1 MIITIVG
8 YFGFENAGDEAILA
22 GMLRNLRSESP
33 GLRVR
38 VISGDVPAVEREHGV
53 EGISWQDLSAI
64 GRAIQTSDLLL
75 IGGGGLFHDYWGADP
90 DTLLTAKHWG
100 IAFYTSCAL
109 IAHLNRKPVMIYA
122 VGVGPLISVHG
133 KRLTRAACEI
143 ASKIT
148 VRDEGSKSLLLSI
161 GVPSGKVE
169 VTADPAFSIPHPTR
183 IGRSG
188 TRPVAGVCIRH
199 WSFGVYPEFVEREI
213 ARALDDFIDETGG
226 SVIFI
231 PFQVLAG
238 AIEDDVAT
246 AKRVLSKMVQAERAT
261 VASTTGWR
269 SAFQAIQTC
278 DVVLGMRLHSVIFSA
293 LAGVPCVVLSYDP
306 KVDAIAQQLNPATRV
321 IDVTGVDATYLKQA
335 LVEGCTSKPID
346 TLNAESLRGLNAR
359 DAVSAIALAGIEP
372 LTYSLDSDQIS
383 LLRRGLTTL
392 QRDSDAARLDRKAHD
407 ALSREH
413 ADLLQNYHDL
423 LNTNDRLKYQLDVEK
438 QRHVQFFAAIDQYR
452 KQLDTNLVSFRSQK
466 AWQVMLVI
474 RKAYTLLRRSKLQ
487 FVRFALGVVTYR
499 FGNLAEYDLSF
510 PDIREFTG
518 DLPETSTGLLRAR
531 PPIQAQT
538 TKYDVIVLSIIDFDF
553 RFQRPQ
559 QIAVEMARRGHRI
572 FWISPSR
579 FLARVQ
585 DKAYSVTE
593 LQANIWEAHLR
604 CAGIDVYNGELGSLG
619 LSDLADSLG
628 QLLRDAGSAS
638 SIVYV
643 QLPFW
648 RRLALALRDA
658 IGSKIL
664 YDCMDDWDTF
674 QNLGKF
680 NVDEEPALAKESDL
694 LVVTG
699 AEIERKFLARSL
711 KPVLVRNGVDYGY
724 FSKADRTEL
733 LEGVKRPIVGYFG
746 AIADWIDLDLIQRV
760 AELRPQYTFVLI
772 GQVFNR
778 DTRGL
783 QSLPNIRL
791 LGSKPYSE
799 IPSYLYLF
807 DACIIPFLLNAVTKA
822 TDPVKLYEY
831 LSLGKPVVATAM
843 AELEQCGDL
852 IYIGADAVD
861 FAAKLDLALSETDGD
876 LVSARIAFAKANTW
890 SERVDRLDSEVRK
903 LFPLVSILIV
913 TYNSEEFV
921 KACLDS
927 ILDRT
932 SYPNY
937 EIVVVD
943 NASTDGTEA
952 LLRQYEGKINL
963 SCLKS
968 NTGFAA
974 GNNQAAAIARGE
986 FLLFLNI
993 DTIVTAGWV
1002 YRLLRHIQKDPTIGL
1017 VCPVTNFAGNEVKV
1031 DFNYHHRE
1039 EMEHFAADLAIRNA
1053 GKELDIQ
1060 TAPLFCALVPRAVW
1074 ERVGELDVQFGM
1086 GMFEDDDFSLRVR
1099 RSGLRVATAEDCFI
1113 HHFGQGSFGKLSS
1126 EVYDQVFKT
1135 NQRRFEEKWG
1145 IAWQPHRPRAGA
1157 RPLSQERRFDPAT
1170 FAGRET
1176 NSSPQAINIRTKTS
1190 VAT

>member
-1 MIITIVG
+1 LIITIVG

-38 VISGDVPAVEREHGV
+38 VICGDVAAVEREHSV
-53 EGISWQDLSAI
+53 DGINWQDLTAI

-109 IAHLNRKPVMIYA
+109 LAHLHRKPVMLYA

-143 ASKIT
+143 AAKIS
-148 VRDEGSKSLLLSI
+148 VRDDGSKTLLLSI
-161 GVPSGKVE
+161 GVPPHKVE
-169 VTADPAFSIPHPTR
+169 VTADPAFSIQHPTR
-183 IGRSG
+183 AARSG
-188 TRPVAGVCIRH
+188 KRPIAGVCIRH
-199 WSFGVYPEFVEREI
+199 WSFGVYPEFLEREI
-213 ARALDDFIDETGG
+213 ARALDDFIDEPGG
-226 SVIFI
+226 SVVFI
-231 PFQVLAG
+231 PFQVLSG
-238 AIEDDVAT
+238 AIEDDVST
-246 AKRVLSKMVQAERAT
+246 AKRVLSRMAKPDRAA
-261 VASTTGWR
+261 VASTTGWS

-293 LAGVPCVVLSYDP
+293 LANVPCVVLSYDP
-306 KVDAIAQQLNPATRV
+306 KVDAIAQQLSPATRV

-335 LVEGCTSKPID
+335 LAEGCASQPLD
-346 TLNAESLRGLNAR
+346 PFNVEPFRRMNAR
-359 DAVSAIALAGIEP
+359 DATSAIALGGLEP
-372 LTYSLDSDQIS
+372 LTYSLNNDQVS
-383 LLRRGLTTL
+383 LLSRGLATL
-392 QRDSDAARLDRKAHD
+392 HRDSDIARLDRKAHD
-407 ALSREH
+407 ALSKEH
-413 ADLLQNYHDL
+413 ATLLQAYQDL
-423 LNTNDRLKYQLDVEK
+423 LNRNGYLKNQLDAEK

-452 KQLDTNLVSFRSQK
+452 KQLDNTLVAFRSQK
-466 AWQVMLVI
+466 AWQVMLAI
-474 RKAYTLLRRSKLQ
+474 RKAYTLLRRSTLQ
-487 FVRFALGVVTYR
+487 FFRFSLGAIAYR
-499 FGNLAEYDLSF
+499 FGDLAEYDLTF
-510 PDIREFTG
+510 PDIRQFTG
-518 DLPETSTGLLRAR
+518 EPPDPSARLPVAR
-531 PPIQAQT
+531 SPIPVQT
-538 TKYDVIVLSIIDFDF
+538 TAYDVIILSIIDFDF

-572 FWISPSR
+572 FWLSPSR
-579 FLARVQ
+579 FLAQAQ
-585 DKAYSVTE
+585 DKPYGVTE
-593 LQANIWEAHLR
+593 LQPNIWEVHLR
-604 CAGIDVYNGELGSLG
+604 CAGLDVYNGELSPLA
-619 LSDLADSLG
+619 LSNLTDSIG
-628 QLLRDAGSAS
+628 QLLKDNGSAA

-648 RRLALALRDA
+648 RRLALQIRDA
-658 IGSKIL
+658 FGSKIL

-680 NVDEEPALAKESDL
+680 NVDEEAALAQECDL

-699 AEIERKFLARSL
+699 AEIERKFLARGL
-711 KPVLVRNGVDYGY
+711 KPLLVRNGVDYDF
-724 FSKADRTEL
+724 FSRADRTEL
-733 LEGVKRPIVGYFG
+733 LAGVKRPIVGYFG

-778 DTRGL
+778 DTRAL
-783 QSLPNIRL
+783 ESLPNVRL

-807 DACIIPFLLNAVTKA
+807 DVCIIPFLLNAVTKA

-852 IYIGADAVD
+852 IYIGADASD
-861 FAAKLDLALSETDGD
+861 FAGKLDLALSETDRK
-876 LVSARIAFAKANTW
+876 LVSARVAFAEANTW
-890 SERVDRLDSEVRK
+890 SERVDRLDSGVQK
-903 LFPLVSILIV
+903 LFPLASILII
-913 TYNSEEFV
+913 THNSEEFV

-927 ILDRT
+927 ILDCT

-943 NASTDGTEA
+943 NASTDETAA
-952 LLRQYEGKINL
+952 LLQQYEGKISL

-968 NTGFAA
+968 NAGFAA
-974 GNNQAAAIARGE
+974 GNNHAARIARGE
-986 FLLFLNI
+986 CLLFLNI
-993 DTIVTAGWV
+993 DTIVTSGWV
-1002 YRLLRHIQKDPTIGL
+1002 YRLLRHIQKDPSIGL
-1017 VCPVTNFAGNEVKV
+1017 LCPVTNFAGNEVKI
-1031 DFNYHHRE
+1031 DFNYQDKE
-1039 EMEHFAADLAIRNA
+1039 EMDRFAADLARRNA

-1060 TAPLFCALVPRAVW
+1060 TAPLFCALVSRAVW
-1074 ERVGELDVQFGM
+1074 DRVGELDIQFGM
-1086 GMFEDDDFSLRVR
+1086 GMFEDDDFSLRVHR
-1099 RSGLRVATAEDCFI
+1099 AGLRVATAEDCFI
-1113 HHFGQGSFGKLSS
+1113 HHFGQGSFAKLPS

-1145 IAWQPHRPRAGA
+1145 IAWQPHRPRTGA
-1157 RPLSQERRFDPAT
+1157 RPLSQERRFDPVT
-1170 FAGRET
+1170 FGGAK
-1176 NSSPQAINIRTKTS
+1176 RTVAPTQQTS
-1190 VAT
+1190 EPKHR